1 MKQVILAGAAIIVAI
16 TALLT
21 GLSPINV
28 AETASPEQ
36 ILVKQADKQ
45 INPTGIAKLEQ
56 AEPVSVEQSSV
67 VPLDATI
74 SITMDVPLADNPTQA
89 RLRHGLG
96 TLVHHEG
103 EILVITHDHW
113 GEMLNTMA
121 FGRLWSTDGELLLEL
136 DGAAYREMIIYRDG
150 GTMVL
155 RVPDGVINA
164 SYPSTKNPIALDD
177 RAAVQVGDKV
187 LVVVRRPDTSHQVE
201 IQEAV
206 VESVEDQYGLPSLTM
221 RRLNGK
227 AIEPGDSGG
236 GVWIDGRLV
245 GNLWYRVKH
254 RVVSNDDQGVAV
266 ESLRLTDL
274 AVAACPPLE
283 TG

>member
-155 RVPDGVINA
+155 RVPDGVIND
-164 SYPSTKNPIALDD
+164 SHPSTKNPIALDD

-227 AIEPGDSGG
+227 PIEPGDSGG
-236 GVWIDGRLV
+236 GVWMDGQLV

-254 RVVSNDDQGVAV
+254 RVVSKDDQGVAV

-274 AVAACPPLE
+274 AVAACPPLK